1 MTLLNI
7 SGLSHHYAHG
17 GFNGKHQHQAVLN
30 NVSLTLKSGETVAL
44 LGRSGCGKS
53 TLARL
58 LVGLESPAQ
67 GNISWRGEPLAKLN
81 RAQRKAFRRDIQM
94 VFQDSISA
102 VNPRKTVREI
112 LREPMRHLLSLKKS
126 EQLARAS
133 EMLKAVDLDDSVL
146 DKRPPQLSGGQLQ
159 RVCLAR
165 ALAVEPKLL
174 ILDEAVSNLDLVLQA
189 GVIRLLKKLQQQ
201 FGTAC
206 LFITHDLRL
215 VERFC
220 QRVMVMDNG
229 QIVETRGITRIPR
242 APSHH
247 RKGLTQMQR
256 VTITLD
262 DDLLETLDS
271 LSQRRGYNNRSEA
284 IRDILR
290 SALAQEATQQHGTQG
305 FAVLSYVYEH
315 EKRDLASR
323 IVSTQHHHHDLSVA
337 TLHVHINHD
346 DCLEIA
352 VLKGDMGDVQHFAD
366 DVIAQRGVRHGHL
379 QCLPKED

>member
-215 VERFC
+215 VER
-220 QRVMVMDNG
+220 
-229 QIVETRGITRIPR
+229 IPR

>member
-189 GVIRLLKKLQQQ
+189 GVIRLLKTTTTVWHRLPVHHPTRLTPGRTLLPAGNGYGQRTNRRNLWWGEKLTFSSDAGCYKTRYYPHSPCAVAPQK
-201 FGTAC
+201 
-206 LFITHDLRL
+206 
-215 VERFC
+215 RF
-220 QRVMVMDNG
+220 NANA
-229 QIVETRGITRIPR
+229 T
-242 APSHH
+242 SHH
-247 RKGLTQMQR
+247 H
-256 VTITLD
+256 
-262 DDLLETLDS
+262 
-271 LSQRRGYNNRSEA
+271 A
-284 IRDILR
+284 
-290 SALAQEATQQHGTQG
+290 
-305 FAVLSYVYEH
+305 
-315 EKRDLASR
+315 
-323 IVSTQHHHHDLSVA
+323 
-337 TLHVHINHD
+337 
-346 DCLEIA
+346 
-352 VLKGDMGDVQHFAD
+352 
-366 DVIAQRGVRHGHL
+366 
-379 QCLPKED
+379 

>member
-1 MTLLNI
+1 MSELL
-7 SGLSHHYAHG
+7 LEVQHLKKTFRTA
-17 GFNGKHQHQAVLN
+17 GKAWNAVDD
-30 NVSLTLKSGETVAL
+30 VSFTLKKGNVLGIAGESG
-44 LGRSGCGKS
+44 SGKS
-53 TLARL
+53 TIAKMITRL
-58 LVGLESPAQ
+58 TETTEGTIYFA
-67 GNISWRGEPLAKLN
+67 GKDITKIRGKELREYYRN
-81 RAQRKAFRRDIQM
+81 IQM

-229 QIVETRGITRIPR
+229 QIVETQVVGD
-242 APSHH
+242 
-247 RKGLTQMQR
+247 KLTFSSDAGR
-256 VTITLD
+256 VL
-262 DDLLETLDS
+262 
-271 LSQRRGYNNRSEA
+271 QN
-284 IRDILR
+284 
-290 SALAQEATQQHGTQG
+290 
-305 FAVLSYVYEH
+305 AVLPAFPVRRRTT
-315 EKRDLASR
+315 EK
-323 IVSTQHHHHDLSVA
+323 V
-337 TLHVHINHD
+337 
-346 DCLEIA
+346 
-352 VLKGDMGDVQHFAD
+352 
-366 DVIAQRGVRHGHL
+366 
-379 QCLPKED
+379 